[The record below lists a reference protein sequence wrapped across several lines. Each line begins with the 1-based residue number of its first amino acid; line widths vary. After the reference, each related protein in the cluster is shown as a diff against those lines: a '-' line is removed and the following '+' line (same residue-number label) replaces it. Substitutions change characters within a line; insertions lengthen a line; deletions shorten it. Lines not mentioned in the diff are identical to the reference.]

1 MLTTET
7 KKVEYH
13 PLYEVQ
19 NRFDTEINSGE
30 LLEKLTKK
38 VHQVFN
44 SSVKNP
50 RKSKNKIIVS
60 QFDIDDSLK
69 LFYSFDRKVF
79 EFYTKFEFK
88 QRLEKKSTHKLI
100 FDDLLLIDGDFK
112 FIEKNKSQAFEE
124 VFLTSL
130 KNKVLLKDDFNSLK
144 LFVDKNLLTQL
155 IPSFYQFLLGLR
167 EIMEKDWFLSV
178 RDVNTGNF
186 PLRLLDE
193 HSIFTYVESLFFCD
207 AKQEVSFNQ
216 RFFSRESCKRL
227 KKASKK
233 SINELVKS
241 KDLGF
246 KLNKLSD
253 LKSQGFISALQFF
266 DCFNDTIENDLKNFH
281 YKFNLELG
289 NFGGEIVDQVLEMN
303 LYNGFPHF
311 SESPF
316 KGDEFPK
323 TNCSV
328 LKRFKTDNLV
338 RCLKNLELVN
348 SLRKDDDNFL
358 YLSLLFYLEL
368 ESRNVDFRDYP
379 EFKVSFWFLMKLLE
393 WTKNDEFEL
402 LRDVDLI
409 LYKTDVLDVLDLL
422 SIRKRKTELE
432 DLSDSEEL
440 YSIRMETFSFMK
452 ANGFRLAVPN
462 EFYSN
467 LELFVKMVDSGF
479 SATETGVYETV
490 SKKLL
495 KLFQKA

>member
-1 MLTTET
+1 MITTET
-7 KKVEYH
+7 KKLESH

-19 NRFDTEINSGE
+19 TRFNSEIDSGE
-30 LLEKLTKK
+30 LLNKLTTK

-44 SSVKNP
+44 SSVKDP
-50 RKSKNKIIVS
+50 KKSKNKVIVN

-79 EFYTKFEFK
+79 EFYTKLEFE
-88 QRLEKKSTHKLI
+88 QRFEQNSTYKLI
-100 FDDLLLIDGDFK
+100 FDDLLLIDDNFK
-112 FIEKNKSQAFEE
+112 FIEKNKSQEFEE
-124 VFLTSL
+124 IFLTSL
-130 KNKVLLKDDFNSLK
+130 RNKCLLNDDFNLLR
-144 LFVDKNLLTQL
+144 LFIDKNVLTQL
-155 IPSFYQFLLGLR
+155 IPSFYQFLLNLR
-167 EIMEKDWFLSV
+167 EQMEKDWFLSV
-178 RDVNTGNF
+178 RKINTGSF
-186 PLRLLDE
+186 PLRLLDD
-193 HSIFTYVESLFFCD
+193 HSVFTYVESLFFCEINL
-207 AKQEVSFNQ
+207 EVSFNQ
-216 RFFSRESCKRL
+216 RFFSKESCSRL
-227 KKASKK
+227 KKASKE
-233 SINELVKS
+233 SINELVRS

-253 LKSQGFISALQFF
+253 LKSQGFVSTIKFF
-266 DCFNDTIENDLKNFH
+266 DYFNDVIENDLEDFH
-281 YKFNLELG
+281 YKFNLELSSL
-289 NFGGEIVDQVLEMN
+289 GGAIVDQVLEMN
-303 LYNGFPHF
+303 LYNGFHDLF
-311 SESPF
+311 DSPF
-316 KGDEFPK
+316 DRDDIPK
-323 TNCSV
+323 TSCSV

-379 EFKVSFWFLMKLLE
+379 EFKVSFWFLIKLLE